1 MVPSAAAKI
10 RAQLLGHGHEA
21 EGVASGVGM
30 DPPRPWPGIHYLG
43 QRAGTRQLD
52 RKAGVTQI
60 VNEKVEVHVLLSAL
74 PRPRGRSVA
83 SHTVE

>member
-1 MVPSAAAKI
+1 M
-10 RAQLLGHGHEA
+10 
-21 EGVASGVGM
+21 ASGVGM